1 MGFYPSWPVARPE
14 HANGRWLIGHSRV
27 EEDLLT
33 RDQRTRADICL
44 AGLLSAAGGAP
55 AAGEVSGG
63 AG

>member
-27 EEDLLT
+27 DVDLLT
-33 RDQRTRADICL
+33 RHLRKHADTCL
-44 AGLLSAAGGAP
+44 AGLLSAADGAP
-55 AAGEVSGG
+55 AADEVPGG